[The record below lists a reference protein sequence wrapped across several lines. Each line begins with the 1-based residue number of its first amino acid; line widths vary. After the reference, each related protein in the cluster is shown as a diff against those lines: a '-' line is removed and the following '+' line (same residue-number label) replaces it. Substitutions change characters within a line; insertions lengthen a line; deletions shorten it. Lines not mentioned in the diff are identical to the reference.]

1 MVSRRRRRG
10 SGLLGLVGIVVLAAG
25 CGNGAE
31 ETAPSGE
38 ASDEASD
45 QASEED
51 GPGEGTTEQVR
62 VGGQTRTYRLLVPDT
77 ADDSAPVVVVLHDAG
92 GSPESIAEATQF
104 NRAAREHGF
113 AVAYPASVSGT
124 WNAGFCC
131 GDAPAEGVNDMAF
144 LDRLL
149 EELDGQ
155 ERIDGRRVYVAGVS
169 NGAIMG
175 YRYACQGGTPVAGV
189 ASVAGAMAF
198 EDCDPAAP
206 VSVLEIH
213 GTGDDVVPVGG
224 GELADFTQATR
235 PVPSAE
241 ETAER
246 WADLNGCGESS
257 VDTDE
262 PVTTTTW
269 SGCQEEAAVRLI
281 VIEGA
286 GHTWYAPGFGEA
298 NGAVDA
304 TATIASFFGLDQAR

>member
-1 MVSRRRRRG
+1 MVSRRRR
-10 SGLLGLVGIVVLAAG
+10 SAALLGLVGIAVLTAG

-31 ETAPSGE
+31 ETTPSDQ

-51 GPGEGTTEQVR
+51 GPGSGSTEQVR

-77 ADDSAPVVVVLHDAG
+77 AEGSAPVVVVLHDAG

-131 GDAPAEGVNDMAF
+131 GDAPAEGVDDMAF
-144 LDRLL
+144 LDALL
-149 EELDGQ
+149 AELGGKEHVDG
-155 ERIDGRRVYVAGVS
+155 ERVYFAGVS

-198 EDCDPAAP
+198 EECDPAGP

-213 GTGDDVVPVGG
+213 GTADDVVPVEG
-224 GELADFTQATR
+224 GELADFSQASR

-246 WADLNGCGESS
+246 WADLNGCDEPT
-257 VDTDE
+257 VDSDE

-304 TATIASFFGLDQAR
+304 TATVVDFFGLGQSE